1 MSDQEKKQQQ
11 QQQQINIEL
20 PEEVADGT
28 YSNFAVITHSPA
40 EFILDFTRVLPGTPK
55 AKVQSRIIMAP
66 QNAKALLN
74 ALETN
79 INRYEQQHGEI
90 KTPSNQ
96 GPAGPFGIEPPRD
109 VLPN

>member
-1 MSDQEKKQQQ
+1 MSDQDNKPQ

-20 PEEVADGT
+20 PEDVADGI
-28 YSNFAVITHSPA
+28 YSNFAVITHSHA

-79 INRYEQQHGEI
+79 IQRYEQQHGKI

-96 GPAGPFGIEPPRD
+96 GPTGPFGIEPPKD